1 MTGMSKLT
9 VQLGDKTNQLLEQLA
24 TDKSTTKTE
33 IIRRAL
39 AMYKYLD
46 DETSD
51 GDKRVS
57 ITSVKDGNII
67 KDIIM

>member
-1 MTGMSKLT
+1 MSNLT
-9 VQLGDKTNQLLEQLA
+9 IQLGDKTNQLLEQLA
-24 TDKSTTKTE
+24 TEKSTTKTE

-46 DETSD
+46 DETRD